1 MGFGSEHFL
10 ISTLGD
16 GGRKRY
22 QPQTEF
28 FKGALVNKTKVIP
41 MRVWNSKPALE
52 LNILVTIMM
61 SFMETKATALLIFI
75 SAYILFVFLPKKRTH
90 IAVTAALLLVLL
102 GVISPQQAFFAINWN
117 VMGIFVGT
125 LVVAD
130 IFMESRVPAY
140 IAEIIVDKAKNTAWS
155 ILLICALAGF
165 ISAFVENVATV
176 LIVAPIALSL
186 AKKLKINP
194 TNMMIAIAI
203 SSNLQ
208 GVATLIGDPPSMLL
222 GGFAK
227 MTFWDF
233 FFYKGRPSI
242 FFAVELGAIASFFVL
257 YFIFRNLREK
267 TTLIPVE
274 KVRSWVPTILL
285 VSLIVLL
292 ALSSFFDTGFSY
304 AAGIICIVF
313 GIIAILW
320 EKLVNKGSIIEG
332 IKSLDWE
339 TTLFLVG
346 IFILVGSI
354 SSTGWI
360 ETTAHFLSGLVGE
373 NIFLGYTL
381 LVFIAVFLSAFVDNV
396 PFLAAMLPVAI
407 TMSGKLAVNPSLFLF
422 GLLIGASLGG
432 NITPIGASA
441 NIVACGLLKK
451 EGYPVKFTHF
461 MKIGLPFTLVA
472 VVAAYLLVWVVWG
485 R

>member
-1 MGFGSEHFL
+1 
-10 ISTLGD
+10 
-16 GGRKRY
+16 
-22 QPQTEF
+22 
-28 FKGALVNKTKVIP
+28 
-41 MRVWNSKPALE
+41 
-52 LNILVTIMM
+52 
-61 SFMETKATALLIFI
+61 
-75 SAYILFVFLPKKRTH
+75 
-90 IAVTAALLLVLL
+90 
-102 GVISPQQAFFAINWN
+102 
-117 VMGIFVGT
+117 
-125 LVVAD
+125 
-130 IFMESRVPAY
+130 
-140 IAEIIVDKAKNTAWS
+140 
-155 ILLICALAGF
+155 
-165 ISAFVENVATV
+165 
-176 LIVAPIALSL
+176 
-186 AKKLKINP
+186 
-194 TNMMIAIAI
+194 
-203 SSNLQ
+203 
-208 GVATLIGDPPSMLL
+208 
-222 GGFAK
+222 
-227 MTFWDF
+227 
-233 FFYKGRPSI
+233 
-242 FFAVELGAIASFFVL
+242 
-257 YFIFRNLREK
+257 
-267 TTLIPVE
+267 TLIPVE